1 MGNSTERR
9 RFDLKVKR
17 PNPWTPRW
25 MPAGLR
31 DSLSNKHHSRD
42 FNFARS
48 GYLRSRVLFVGVV
61 FLLLAPLW
69 ILVDFLFLPPELLDS
84 LIAGRL
90 ILMTALATVI
100 YFAKQNQHQL
110 NRIRNALAALMLT
123 PAIFYF
129 ALVLFFNDPMA
140 SLVGYN
146 FIPLLIIAFLSVFP
160 LTIIE
165 SLGIGLI
172 VISLQSFVLVG
183 LNEPTTPE
191 DWQNLSLLFVV
202 LAISLWANHSQVS
215 TLLRLYHQASMDSL
229 TGLLNRGVL
238 LEQLSQLCKRRD
250 ENLADDELP
259 TPISLLMFD
268 LDKFKRINDTFGHSV
283 GDQVLQAFAQI
294 LREQLRNNDLIAR
307 YGGEEFIA
315 VLPGTPKANAKQIAE
330 RIRLQCE
337 KSTVIAHDGEAVNFT
352 TSIGITEIRL
362 DENLDTALHRV
373 DTRLYLAKNLGRNRY
388 VDYDLPAVEK
398 EETYNYF

>member
-1 MGNSTERR
+1 MGNSTDRR
-9 RFDLKVKR
+9 RFDLKVKH

-25 MPAGLR
+25 MPAGIR
-31 DSLSNKHHSRD
+31 DSFSNKHHSRD

-48 GYLRSRVLFVGVV
+48 EYLRSRVLFVGSA
-61 FLLLAPLW
+61 FFLLAPLW
-69 ILVDFLFLPPELLDS
+69 ILVDFLLLPAELLNS
-84 LIAGRL
+84 LIAGRFV
-90 ILMTALATVI
+90 LMAALAVVI
-100 YFAKQNQHQL
+100 YSAKQNQHQL
-110 NRIRNALAALMLT
+110 NRIRNTLAGLMLA

-129 ALVLFFNDPMA
+129 VLVLFYSDQMA

-165 SLGIGLI
+165 SLGVGLI
-172 VISLQSFVLVG
+172 VILLQFFVLVD
-183 LNEPTTPE
+183 LNELTTP
-191 DWQNLSLLFVV
+191 DGWQNLVLLVVV

-215 TLLRLYHQASMDSL
+215 TLLRLYRQASMDSL

-238 LEQLSQLCKRRD
+238 LEQLIQLCDQRD
-250 ENLADDELP
+250 EKLAEDELP
-259 TPISLLMFD
+259 APISLLMFD
-268 LDKFKRINDTFGHSV
+268 LDKFKRINDTYGHSV

-294 LREQLRNNDLIAR
+294 LRDELRNNDLIAR

-315 VLPGTPKANAKQIAE
+315 VLPGTPKVDAKQIAE

-337 KSTVIAHDGEAVNFT
+337 KATVIAHDGEAVSFT

-373 DTRLYLAKNLGRNRY
+373 DTRLYLAKSLGRNRF
-388 VDYDLPAVEK
+388 VDYDSPAVQ

>member
-1 MGNSTERR
+1 MGNSTDRR
-9 RFDLKVKR
+9 RFDLKVKH

-25 MPAGLR
+25 MPAGIK
-31 DSLSNKHHSRD
+31 DSFSNKHHSRD

-48 GYLRSRVLFVGVV
+48 EYLRSRVLFVGSA
-61 FLLLAPLW
+61 FFLLAPLW
-69 ILVDFLFLPPELLDS
+69 ILVDFLLLPAELLNS
-84 LIAGRL
+84 LIAGRFV
-90 ILMTALATVI
+90 LMAALAVVI
-100 YFAKQNQHQL
+100 YSAKQNQHQL
-110 NRIRNALAALMLT
+110 NRIRNTLAGLMLA

-129 ALVLFFNDPMA
+129 VLVLFYSDQMA

-165 SLGIGLI
+165 SLGVGLI
-172 VISLQSFVLVG
+172 VILLQFFVLVD
-183 LNEPTTPE
+183 LNELTTP
-191 DWQNLSLLFVV
+191 DGWQNLVLLVVV

-215 TLLRLYHQASMDSL
+215 TLLRLYRQASMDSL

-238 LEQLSQLCKRRD
+238 LEQLIQLCDQRD
-250 ENLADDELP
+250 EKLAEDELP
-259 TPISLLMFD
+259 APISLLMFD
-268 LDKFKRINDTFGHSV
+268 LDKFKRINDTYGHSV

-294 LREQLRNNDLIAR
+294 LRDELRNNDLIAR

-315 VLPGTPKANAKQIAE
+315 VLPGTPKVDAKQIAE

-337 KSTVIAHDGEAVNFT
+337 KATVIAHDGEAVSFT

-373 DTRLYLAKNLGRNRY
+373 DTRLYLAKSLGRNRF
-388 VDYDLPAVEK
+388 VDYDSPAVQ

>member
-1 MGNSTERR
+1 MGNSTDRR

-25 MPAGLR
+25 MPAGVR
-31 DSLSNKHHSRD
+31 DSLSNKRHSRD

-48 GYLRSRVLFVGVV
+48 EYLRSRVLFVGSA
-61 FLLLAPLW
+61 FFLLAPLW
-69 ILVDFLFLPPELLDS
+69 ILVDFLLLPAELLNS
-84 LIAGRL
+84 LIAGRF
-90 ILMTALATVI
+90 ILMAALAVVI
-100 YFAKQNQHQL
+100 YSAKHNQHQL
-110 NRIRNALAALMLT
+110 NRIRNTLAGLMLA

-129 ALVLFFNDPMA
+129 VLVMFFSDQMA

-146 FIPLLIIAFLSVFP
+146 FIPLLIIVFLSVFP

-172 VISLQSFVLVG
+172 VITLQFFVLVD
-183 LNEPTTPE
+183 LNELTTP
-191 DWQNLSLLFVV
+191 DGWQSLVLLVVV

-215 TLLRLYHQASMDSL
+215 TLLRLYRQASMDSL

-238 LEQLSQLCKRRD
+238 LEQLNQLCEQRD
-250 ENLADDELP
+250 EKLAEDELP
-259 TPISLLMFD
+259 APISLLMFD
-268 LDKFKRINDTFGHSV
+268 LDKFKRINDTYGHSV

-294 LREQLRNNDLIAR
+294 LRDELRNNDLIAR
-307 YGGEEFIA
+307 YGGEEFVA
-315 VLPGTPKANAKQIAE
+315 VLPGTPRVDARQIAE

-337 KSTVIAHDGEAVNFT
+337 KATVIAHDGEAVSFT

-373 DTRLYLAKNLGRNRY
+373 DTRLYLAKNLGRNRF
-388 VDYDLPAVEK
+388 VDYDSPAVQ

>member
-1 MGNSTERR
+1 MGNSTDRR
-9 RFDLKVKR
+9 RFDLKVKH

-25 MPAGLR
+25 MPAGIR
-31 DSLSNKHHSRD
+31 DSFSNKHHSRD

-48 GYLRSRVLFVGVV
+48 EYLRSRVLFVGSA
-61 FLLLAPLW
+61 FFLLAPLW
-69 ILVDFLFLPPELLDS
+69 ILVDFLLLPAELLNS
-84 LIAGRL
+84 LIAGRF
-90 ILMTALATVI
+90 ILMAALAVVI
-100 YFAKQNQHQL
+100 YSAKHNQHQL
-110 NRIRNALAALMLT
+110 NRIRNTLAGLMLA

-129 ALVLFFNDPMA
+129 VLVMFFSDQMA

-146 FIPLLIIAFLSVFP
+146 FIPLLIIVFLSVFP

-172 VISLQSFVLVG
+172 VILLQFFVLVD
-183 LNEPTTPE
+183 LNELTTP
-191 DWQNLSLLFVV
+191 DGWQNLVLLVVV

-215 TLLRLYHQASMDSL
+215 TLLRLYRQASMDSL

-238 LEQLSQLCKRRD
+238 LEQLIQLCDQRD
-250 ENLADDELP
+250 EKLAEDELP
-259 TPISLLMFD
+259 APISLLMFD
-268 LDKFKRINDTFGHSV
+268 LDKFKRINDTYGHSV

-294 LREQLRNNDLIAR
+294 LRDELRNNDLIAR
-307 YGGEEFIA
+307 YGGEEFVA
-315 VLPGTPKANAKQIAE
+315 VLPGTPRLDARQIAE

-337 KSTVIAHDGEAVNFT
+337 KATIIAHDGEAVSFT

-373 DTRLYLAKNLGRNRY
+373 DTRLYLAKNLGRNRF
-388 VDYDLPAVEK
+388 VDYDSPAVQ

>member
-1 MGNSTERR
+1 MGNSTDRR
-9 RFDLKVKR
+9 RFDLKVKH

-25 MPAGLR
+25 MPAGIR
-31 DSLSNKHHSRD
+31 DSFSNKHHSRD

-48 GYLRSRVLFVGVV
+48 EYLRSRVLFVGSA
-61 FLLLAPLW
+61 FFLLAPLW
-69 ILVDFLFLPPELLDS
+69 ILVDFLLLPTELLNS
-84 LIAGRL
+84 LIAGRFV
-90 ILMTALATVI
+90 LMAALAVVI
-100 YFAKQNQHQL
+100 YSAKQNQHQL
-110 NRIRNALAALMLT
+110 NRIRNTLAGLMLA

-129 ALVLFFNDPMA
+129 VLVLFYSDQMA

-165 SLGIGLI
+165 SLGVGLI
-172 VISLQSFVLVG
+172 VILLQFFVLVD
-183 LNEPTTPE
+183 LNELTTP
-191 DWQNLSLLFVV
+191 DGWQNLVLLVVV

-215 TLLRLYHQASMDSL
+215 TLLRLYRQASMDSL

-238 LEQLSQLCKRRD
+238 LEQLIQLCDQRD
-250 ENLADDELP
+250 EKLAEDELP
-259 TPISLLMFD
+259 APISLLMFD
-268 LDKFKRINDTFGHSV
+268 LDKFKRINDTYGHSV

-294 LREQLRNNDLIAR
+294 LRDELRNNDLIAR

-315 VLPGTPKANAKQIAE
+315 VLPGTPKVDAKQIAE

-337 KSTVIAHDGEAVNFT
+337 KATVIAHDGEAVSFT

-373 DTRLYLAKNLGRNRY
+373 DTRLYLAKSLGRNRF
-388 VDYDLPAVEK
+388 VDYDSPAVQ